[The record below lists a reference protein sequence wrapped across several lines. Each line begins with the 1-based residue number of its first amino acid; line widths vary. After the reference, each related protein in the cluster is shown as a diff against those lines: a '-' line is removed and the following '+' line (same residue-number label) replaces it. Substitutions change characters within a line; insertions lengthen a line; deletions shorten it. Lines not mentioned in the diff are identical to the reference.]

1 MKMTRNIISYQ
12 TNDEWLRLRKKNIN
26 STESSGLLGLSK
38 YTTAFQIYH
47 DKQSDDITSIE
58 ENDRMF
64 WGSQLEWAIAQGAA
78 QKMGWNIVQKKEYIE
93 IPDLRIG
100 GSFDAMFA
108 DGSAL
113 VEVKNVD
120 GLVYRNEW
128 LNDEAPAGIELQLQ
142 HQMLVSGINKC
153 YLVALVGG
161 NDLKILERDADVSI
175 QDAILKAVSNFWSL
189 TEAPTPD
196 FVADADY
203 IKSIYNKTDGTVIES
218 EDLYELCK
226 KYKAYA
232 QMESEAKEQKDAI
245 KAEILMTIGQ
255 AEKVKGSK
263 YSISAGIVRKAE
275 YMVKAQEYRN
285 VRINVKE

>member
-1 MKMTRNIISYQ
+1 MEKSRNIISYQ

-38 YTTAFQIYH
+38 YTTAFQIYN
-47 DKQSDDITSIE
+47 DKHSEHIVSIE

-78 QKMGWNIVQKKEYIE
+78 QKMGWDIVQKKEYIE

-100 GSFDAMFA
+100 GSFDAMFS

-120 GLVYRNEW
+120 GLVYKNEW
-128 LNDEAPAGIELQLQ
+128 LNDEAPPGIELQIQ

-175 QDAILKAVSNFWSL
+175 QDTILKAVSNFWSL
-189 TEAPTPD
+189 TEPPAPD
-196 FVADADY
+196 FLRDGDY
-203 IKSIYNKTDGTVIES
+203 IKQLYSKTDGTEIES
-218 EDLYELCK
+218 EDYYELCK

-232 QMESEAKEQKDAI
+232 QMESEAKEQKDAV
-245 KAEILMTIGQ
+245 KAEILMNIGQ
-255 AEKVKGSK
+255 ASKVKGSR
-263 YSISAGIVRKAE
+263 YSISAGVVRKKE
-275 YMVKAQEYRN
+275 YTVKAQEYRN
-285 VRINVKE
+285 VLITVKD